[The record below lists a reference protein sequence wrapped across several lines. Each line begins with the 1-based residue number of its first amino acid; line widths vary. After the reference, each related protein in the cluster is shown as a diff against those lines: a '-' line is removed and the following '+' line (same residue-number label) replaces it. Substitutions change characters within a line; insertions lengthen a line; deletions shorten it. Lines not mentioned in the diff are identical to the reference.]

1 MSKEYRV
8 VLVAFQ
14 HSVLGIWRDLDIPK
28 ICRVYN
34 EPGVSWREAKKQL
47 RSWYLAEA
55 AKLRSIKEKDYFKH
69 D

>member
-1 MSKEYRV
+1 MNKTAYKVTYS
-8 VLVAFQ
+8 
-14 HSVLGIWRDLDIPK
+14 GLDSAPEIVKVDFTDP
-28 ICRVYN
+28 
-34 EPGVSWREAKKQL
+34 EGVSWREAKKQL